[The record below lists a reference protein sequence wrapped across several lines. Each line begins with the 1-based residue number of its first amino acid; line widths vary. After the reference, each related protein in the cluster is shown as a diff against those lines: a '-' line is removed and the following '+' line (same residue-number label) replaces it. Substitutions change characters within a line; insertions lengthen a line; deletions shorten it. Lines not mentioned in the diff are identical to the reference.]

1 MVVWGASQVALVVK
15 NQYNAGDVRDL
26 GSIPGLRS
34 SPGGGHGNPLQD
46 SCLENPM
53 HRGTWLAT
61 VHGVAKSQTRL
72 GSSSG
77 VVGTREAGQHQRPWP
92 SRLPQPQAPGSSPLH
107 LRPSA
112 AVNTHL
118 VSSTYWCGPRIKG
131 VKGPWDTEAFS
142 NRRPS
147 LTSWKTQ
154 RWRWLWGVMEHVRHR
169 AAWGLLAWLSYIV
182 FQRLF

>member
-1 MVVWGASQVALVVK
+1 MQIFKATGSIPILHWTSRCYTFSDSLPLQQESDQGMVVWGASQVALVVK
-15 NQYNAGDVRDL
+15 NQCNAGDVRDL
-26 GSIPGLRS
+26 GSVPGLRS

-72 GSSSG
+72 SSSSG
-77 VVGTREAGQHQRPWP
+77 VVGTREASQHQRPWP
-92 SRLPQPQAPGSSPLH
+92 SRLPQPQSAGSSALH

-118 VSSTYWCGPRIKG
+118 VSSTHRCGPGIK
-131 VKGPWDTEAFS
+131 
-142 NRRPS
+142 
-147 LTSWKTQ
+147 
-154 RWRWLWGVMEHVRHR
+154 
-169 AAWGLLAWLSYIV
+169 
-182 FQRLF
+182 